1 MNEQTQYTFEDW
13 LHNKFW
19 KEKGLT
25 EQYVCNDSEQYLH
38 LVSMGKMTYE
48 VLNKIQDEQSKAYE
62 YMIKCTLETNE
73 KFFKRQAAKSL
84 DLQKVI
90 EIKIKKIE
98 KYIQDNEDLYYDVIL
113 PRLHRGIKIGAKY
126 ILPEQYLKY
135 SKNDYLDAFIVIHAP
150 YRIGINGKLVSFPTD
165 EQMKYAQMETQ
176 ALWLKRLQE
185 YCKNGYSDTPALETI
200 FDAAKPGYNL
210 CLQLLKELEFVDDK
224 GNTLQKANV
233 EILGIA
239 VALKESS
246 HNLLKAKYS
255 DDELVNIIQ
264 QHLKIPFSTDN
275 KRRYKGFHLTKDE
288 AKKLI
293 NNYMKKVRAT

>member
-48 VLNKIQDEQSKAYE
+48 VLTKIQDEQSKAYE

-135 SKNDYLDAFIVIHAP
+135 SKNGYLDAFIVIHAP
-150 YRIGINGKLVSFPTD
+150 YQIGINGKLVSFPTD
-165 EQMKYAQMETQ
+165 KQMKYAQMEAQ
-176 ALWLKRLQE
+176 VLWLKRLQE
-185 YCKNGYSDTPALETI
+185 YCKNGYSETPALETI

-224 GNTLQKANV
+224 GNTKPQVKAN
-233 EILGIA
+233 EILGLA

-246 HNLLKAKYS
+246 HNLLNENYTDDRLMELLQKHLNLSYS
-255 DDELVNIIQ
+255 PD
-264 QHLKIPFSTDN
+264 T
-275 KRRYKGFHLTKDE
+275 KRRGKGYDLKKDE
-288 AKKLI
+288 AKNYI
-293 NNYMKKVRAT
+293 NSYMKKARA